1 MGLLD
6 NKSTPEYYQGNDH
19 GNYQFTSLEAI
30 IAQFEVAYVGE
41 NKIIRKINKSDIA
54 FHAMRALQ
62 ELSFDTFK
70 SIKSQQIDLP
80 PSLTMI
86 LPQDYVNYTKLS
98 TVDSAGIKH
107 PLYPTTHTSNPF
119 QILQNTDGTY
129 TFGETTNVVLDG
141 DFAASIDD
149 NWLYSQDTNNQSW
162 SGVRT
167 TTPNPTFDANGVQLT
182 TGEELTKQ
190 YFIFNTDTVR
200 VESGTLRF
208 KHGWKTS
215 RGVGSKSLAAW
226 QQVDVSDLDTVNLV
240 ATAQSGATI
249 TSGSTLLC
257 GFGVIRVGV
266 TTTNPMV
273 GWVQP
278 SGNVTNAMQHTNGG
292 TSGDPLYPGPNENP
306 NNYDLGY
313 IEWSDGTLAEKELR
327 GIDVTSV
334 NTAWV
339 YIQSFSPW
347 TIDAVTTLTQGAQGV
362 SVWDGAALDIA
373 GLGIQPTEAVNQQQ
387 QQNYIDNIVLGTTQT
402 PKLSQVNT
410 DKNSSTWNSY
420 KSHTPSE
427 NNTNDY
433 QDYQNDIY
441 WPNEGSRFGLDPKHA
456 QVNGSF
462 YIDNRL
468 GKINFSSNISG
479 KTVILD
485 YISDSLGTDAEMQVH
500 KFAEDAMYKWI
511 AHAILSTSS
520 YGQGLVRRL
529 TKDKF
534 AAVRKAKLRLSNI
547 NLEELTQILRGK
559 SKHIKH

>member
-6 NKSTPEYYQGNDH
+6 DKSVPQYYQGNDH

-30 IAQFEVAYVGE
+30 IAQFEIAYVGE
-41 NKIIRKINKSDIA
+41 GKIIPKMKRADIS

-86 LPQDYVNYTKLS
+86 LPQDYVNYTKIS

-129 TFGETTNVVLDG
+129 TFGETTDVVLDG
-141 DFAASIDD
+141 GFEADIED
-149 NWLYSQDTNNQSW
+149 NWLHSLDSS
-162 SGVRT
+162 SGAWDGIQT
-167 TTPNPTFDANGVQLT
+167 TSPANIT
-182 TGEELTKQ
+182 KTKQ
-190 YFIFNTDTVR
+190 FFEYLQDTVR
-200 VESGTLRF
+200 VVSGELEF
-208 KHGWKTS
+208 KHHWKT
-215 RGVGSKSLAAW
+215 RQGVSSNSTAAW
-226 QQVDVSDLDTVNLV
+226 QQVDVSALDIVNLT
-240 ATAQSGATI
+240 ATATSGAQI
-249 TSGSTLLC
+249 TNGATVLC
-257 GFGVIRVGV
+257 ENGVVRVGL
-266 TTTNPMV
+266 TTTNPSV
-273 GWVQP
+273 GWMQP
-278 SGNVTNAMQHTNGG
+278 NGAITNALQHTNADAN
-292 TSGDPLYPGPNENP
+292 SYPGPNENP

-313 IEWSDGTLAEKELR
+313 LEWSDGTIEEKELT

-347 TIDAVTTLTQGAQGV
+347 TTDAVTTATQGTNGV
-362 SVWDGAALDIA
+362 VVYDPATGALDIP
-373 GLGIQPTEAVNQQQ
+373 GLGIQPLTSVNNTPQT
-387 QQNYIDNIVLGTTQT
+387 NTVDNISLGTTQSST
-402 PKLSQVNT
+402 LLHANT

-441 WPNEGSRFGLDPKHA
+441 WPNHGERYGLDPKHA

-462 YIDNRL
+462 YIDNRM

-500 KFAEDAMYKWI
+500 KFAEDAMYKCI

-520 YGQGLVRRL
+520 YGQALVRRL
-529 TKDKF
+529 TKEKF
-534 AAVRKAKLRLSNI
+534 AAVRKAKLRLSNLK
-547 NLEELTQILRGK
+547 LEELTQILRGK
-559 SKHIKH
+559 SKQIKH

>member
-6 NKSTPEYYQGNDH
+6 DKSIPQYYQGNDH

-30 IAQFEVAYVGE
+30 IAQFEIAYVGE
-41 NKIIRKINKSDIA
+41 GKIIPKIKRADIS

-86 LPQDYVNYTKLS
+86 LPQDYVNYTKIS

-129 TFGETTNVVLDG
+129 TFGETTDVVLDG
-141 DFAASIDD
+141 GFEADIED
-149 NWLYSQDTNNQSW
+149 NWLHSIDSS
-162 SGVRT
+162 SGAWDGIQT
-167 TTPNPTFDANGVQLT
+167 TSPANIT
-182 TGEELTKQ
+182 KTKQ
-190 YFIFNTDTVR
+190 FFEYIQDTVR
-200 VESGTLRF
+200 VVSGELEF
-208 KHGWKTS
+208 KHLWKVKQGIGS
-215 RGVGSKSLAAW
+215 RSMAAW
-226 QQVDVSDLDTVNLV
+226 QQVDVSTLDIVNLT
-240 ATAQSGATI
+240 ATATSGAQI
-249 TSGSTLLC
+249 TGTVDGVAGTVLC
-257 GFGVIRVGV
+257 GNGVVRVGL
-266 TTTNPMV
+266 TTTNPSV

-278 SGNVTNAMQHTNGG
+278 NGAITNALQHTNADSVGF
-292 TSGDPLYPGPNENP
+292 PGPNQNTS
-306 NNYDLGY
+306 NYDLGY
-313 IEWSDGTLAEKELR
+313 LEWSDGAVEEKELT

-334 NTAWV
+334 STAWI
-339 YIQSFSPW
+339 YIQSFAPW
-347 TIDAVTTLTQGAQGV
+347 TTDAVTDVTQGTNGV
-362 SVWDGAALDIA
+362 NVYDATTGALDIP
-373 GLGIQPTEAVNQQQ
+373 GLGIQPLTSVNNTPQT
-387 QQNYIDNIVLGTTQT
+387 NTVDNISLGTTQSST
-402 PKLSQVNT
+402 LLHANN

-420 KSHTPSE
+420 KSHKPSE
-427 NNTNDY
+427 NNINDY

-441 WPNEGSRFGLDPKHA
+441 WPNQGERYGLDPKHA

-462 YIDNRL
+462 YVDNRL

-500 KFAEDAMYKWI
+500 KFAEDAMYKCI

-520 YGQGLVRRL
+520 YGQALVRRL
-529 TKDKF
+529 TKEKF
-534 AAVRKAKLRLSNI
+534 AAVRKAKLRLSNLK
-547 NLEELTQILRGK
+547 LEELTQILRGK